1 MNQSAN
7 NKMFCPITELNCV
20 PVSFE
25 SDLICGLCE
34 VKKPDFVQRDGENT
48 EVWPFFGPEGV
59 KMNQGGIKN
68 MSSSII
74 ELTCGAVSFVL
85 DQIW

>member
-34 VKKPDFVQRDGENT
+34 IKKPDFVQRDGENT
-48 EVWPFFGPEGV
+48 EVWPFLALKE
-59 KMNQGGIKN
+59 
-68 MSSSII
+68 
-74 ELTCGAVSFVL
+74 
-85 DQIW
+85 